1 MKQILLLMLAVLL
14 YSCSK
19 GGEEVV
25 AEING
30 YKLYASEL
38 SQVTTQET
46 FDLLN
51 MAYEIKMRALDDL
64 IKRKLI
70 EYEALG
76 RRILV
81 DEYLDTYV
89 DSIMTVSTGIDTADL
104 SLKNS
109 MRSVLIRHLADSL
122 FNKAQIKRYVYPPKQ
137 PKCVVADLCVQY
149 RGNLDAATHLIVAS
163 DFCCKRCAEFEKTLK
178 RIYDK
183 YHDRV
188 KFGFVSFADEPNLA
202 SLACE
207 AAGKYGKFWEF
218 HDAIFSYNV
227 LPDSAYIWGLAKNL
241 GLDVAGY
248 KQDLQS
254 AETYNNVNHTINKLM
269 ERGLFATPTIIINN
283 RLVYITN
290 SYEELTKLLDKELQ
304 NK

>member
-1 MKQILLLMLAVLL
+1 M
-14 YSCSK
+14 
-19 GGEEVV
+19 
-25 AEING
+25 
-30 YKLYASEL
+30 
-38 SQVTTQET
+38 
-46 FDLLN
+46 
-51 MAYEIKMRALDDL
+51 
-64 IKRKLI
+64 I
-70 EYEALG
+70 EYEALE
-76 RRILV
+76 RSILV

-89 DSIMTVSTGIDTADL
+89 DSIMTASTGADTADL
-104 SLKNS
+104 SFKNG

-163 DFCCKRCAEFEKTLK
+163 DFSCKRCAEFEKTLK
-178 RIYDK
+178 RIYNE

-218 HDAIFSYNV
+218 HDAIFSYNA
-227 LPDSAYIWGLAKNL
+227 LPDSAYILGLAKNL
-241 GLDVAGY
+241 GLDVTRY
-248 KQDLQS
+248 KRDLQS

-304 NK
+304 NR

>member
-1 MKQILLLMLAVLL
+1 MKYILLLVLSVLL

-19 GGEEVV
+19 GNKEVV

-30 YKLYASEL
+30 HKLYASEL
-38 SQVTTQET
+38 SQVTMQET

-51 MAYEIKMRALDDL
+51 MAYEIKVRALDDL
-64 IKRKLI
+64 IKKKLI
-70 EYEALG
+70 EYEALNRG
-76 RRILV
+76 ILA
-81 DEYLDTYV
+81 DEFLNAYV
-89 DSIMTVSTGIDTADL
+89 DSAMAHSAEAPTEDL
-104 SLKNS
+104 LPQNR
-109 MRSVLIRHLADSL
+109 MRSDLIRHLADSL

-137 PKCVVADLCVQY
+137 PACVVADLCVQY
-149 RGNLDAATHLIVAS
+149 RGNLDATTHLIVAS
-163 DFCCKRCAEFEKTLK
+163 DFSCKRCAEFEKTLK

-207 AAGKYGKFWEF
+207 AAAKYGKFWEF
-218 HDAIFSYNV
+218 HDAIFSHDA
-227 LPDSAYIWGLAKNL
+227 LPDSAYIFGLAKNL
-241 GLDVAGY
+241 GLDVVRY
-248 KQDLQS
+248 KQDLES
-254 AETYNNVNHTINKLM
+254 AETYNNVNRTIDKLM
-269 ERGLFATPTIIINN
+269 ERGLFATPTIIIND

-304 NK
+304 N

>member
-1 MKQILLLMLAVLL
+1 MYILNVQQLENVVDTYTCFDIRHFRVHHETGELTVACRETEQI
-14 YSCSK
+14 
-19 GGEEVV
+19 GIV
-25 AEING
+25 ALER
-30 YKLYASEL
+30 S
-38 SQVTTQET
+38 
-46 FDLLN
+46 
-51 MAYEIKMRALDDL
+51 
-64 IKRKLI
+64 
-70 EYEALG
+70 
-76 RRILV
+76 ILV

-89 DSIMTVSTGIDTADL
+89 DSIMTALTGADTADL

-163 DFCCKRCAEFEKTLK
+163 DFSCKRCAEFEKTLK

-218 HDAIFSYNV
+218 HDAIFSYNA
-227 LPDSAYIWGLAKNL
+227 LPDSAYILGLAKNL